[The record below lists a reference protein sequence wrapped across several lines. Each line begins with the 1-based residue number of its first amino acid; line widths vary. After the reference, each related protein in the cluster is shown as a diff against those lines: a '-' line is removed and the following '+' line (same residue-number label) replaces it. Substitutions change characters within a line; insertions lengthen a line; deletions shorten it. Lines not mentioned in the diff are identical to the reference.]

1 MGEAGKSMFKI
12 TALVNAKIAAGVLP
26 AIHIGQIWVG
36 DGTEIRC
43 ECCEQN
49 TSLCVQKVE
58 IDLPGTV
65 TLRMHRRCH
74 QHLAGRD
81 RQAGRDGLIAV

>member
-1 MGEAGKSMFKI
+1 MFEI
-12 TALVNAKIAAGVLP
+12 TALVNAKITAGVLP

-49 TSLCVQKVE
+49 TSLSVQE
-58 IDLPGTV
+58 GRSACRAPS
-65 TLRMHRRCH
+65 RCGCTDG
-74 QHLAGRD
+74 ATNIW
-81 RQAGRDGLIAV
+81 QAGIDKRGETA